1 MAGEFKNIVE
11 KTKNILVNRNDE
23 GFLTRKSTNSDGV
36 ELEKYS
42 LSDIANFM
50 HSMKKI
56 NDIENLE
63 ENANSIYKPIRM
75 MHAK

>member
-1 MAGEFKNIVE
+1 MSGKYSDIVDKTE
-11 KTKNILVNRNDE
+11 KILAERNDN
-23 GFLTRKSTNSDGV
+23 GFLTRKTINSDGA

-50 HSMKKI
+50 HSMKKL
-56 NDIENLE
+56 DAAEKME

-75 MHAK
+75 VHAL